1 MKLSQPD
8 EAVIKATV
16 MEEEMV
22 TTSEEESWLWK
33 WELVSGVSGWH
44 KKKQLLWA
52 ITHCA
57 RWWKAKQE
65 TMQMQ
70 TQMQVR
76 RKEREEDSVGA
87 AREEQMARTAQHGK
101 VNPDR
106 SSSKA
111 FHERKKRND
120 SKRDQNP

>member
-1 MKLSQPD
+1 MEMGIGFESIWMAQ
-8 EAVIKATV
+8 EETITV
-16 MEEEMV
+16 GHYTLCEMV
-22 TTSEEESWLWK
+22 EGET
-33 WELVSGVSGWH
+33 GD
-44 KKKQLLWA
+44 
-52 ITHCA
+52 
-57 RWWKAKQE
+57 

-106 SSSKA
+106 SSSET
-111 FHERKKRND
+111 FHERKKRDD